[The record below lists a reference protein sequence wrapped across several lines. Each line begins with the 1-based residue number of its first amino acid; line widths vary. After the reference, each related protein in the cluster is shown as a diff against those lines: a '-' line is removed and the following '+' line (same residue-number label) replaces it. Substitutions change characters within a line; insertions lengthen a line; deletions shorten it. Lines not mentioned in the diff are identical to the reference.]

1 MTLVYWSP
9 RAAGFLR
16 TQTKAE
22 CVYPQVPCAQR
33 KSLCLSDATKS
44 RLWVGIKSKQGR
56 RPWKRCS
63 ILLLSQN
70 SASRT
75 GILLSGVTI
84 CFLKKKKTPS
94 RETGRQRQSDS
105 IISLPGSHLLLTTLW
120 HLTLDTKER
129 GESIPPR
136 APTTVII
143 SSNNFILNFV
153 PAFHAALI
161 DFGNDKSLNFHWH
174 FLILGASCCF
184 REPQPPCIVF
194 FLKKEYR

>member
-22 CVYPQVPCAQR
+22 CVYPQVPCAQC

-44 RLWVGIKSKQGR
+44 RLWVGVKSKQGR

-84 CFLKKKKTPS
+84 CFLKKKKNLLA
-94 RETGRQRQSDS
+94 ERQEGKDKVTQSS
-105 IISLPGSHLLLTTLW
+105 VCLVAT
-120 HLTLDTKER
+120 
-129 GESIPPR
+129 
-136 APTTVII
+136 
-143 SSNNFILNFV
+143 
-153 PAFHAALI
+153 
-161 DFGNDKSLNFHWH
+161 
-174 FLILGASCCF
+174 CCWQYYDIWPWI
-184 REPQPPCIVF
+184 R
-194 FLKKEYR
+194 KKEESQYLQEPLPQLSSVPTILFWTLFQLFM